1 MAYPSGVVW
10 GLIVATL
17 RTRYSRRM
25 RTLSILIAVTCL
37 ACGDAR
43 DSGDVEATSL
53 LGERLARPV
62 FAAERAAELEGN
74 LAAARAAYEAAPD
87 SEEAAIW
94 VGRRLAYLG
103 RYKEAIAWYTE
114 SLDKHPESFR
124 LLRHRGH
131 RYISIRDLD
140 ASIADLGRA
149 ADLIAGVPDEVEAD
163 GAPNAQGIPRSTN
176 HSNIFY
182 HLGLAHYLN
191 GDFEGALAAYERGAE
206 FSGGNDDKICSSA
219 HWLYLTLRR
228 LGRDAEAQEVL
239 APIHADMDVIENFA
253 YHRALLFYKGELT
266 AEEALGSE
274 EDDDM
279 ALASAGYGVATW
291 RLVEGDAA
299 GARALFLRIVAECN
313 WAAFGR
319 IAAEAELAR
328 L

>member
-1 MAYPSGVVW
+1 
-10 GLIVATL
+10 
-17 RTRYSRRM
+17 M
-25 RTLSILIAVTCL
+25 RTLSILLSIACL
-37 ACGDAR
+37 ACGNAR

-53 LGERLARPV
+53 LGEQLARPV
-62 FAAERAAELEGN
+62 FAAERAAELEAN
-74 LAAARAAYEAAPD
+74 LAAARAAHAAEPG

-103 RYKEAIAWYTE
+103 RYRDAIAWYTAR
-114 SLDKHPESFR
+114 LAQHPESFR
-124 LLRHRGH
+124 LRRHRGH

-140 ASIADLGRA
+140 AAIADLALA
-149 ADLIAGVPDEVEAD
+149 ADLAEDVPDEVEAD
-163 GAPNAQGIPRSTN
+163 GAPNAQNIPIGTT
-176 HSNIFY
+176 HSNIYY
-182 HLGLAHYLN
+182 HLGLAHYLA
-191 GDFEGALAAYERGAE
+191 GDYEGALAAYERGAE
-206 FSGGNDDKICSSA
+206 FSRGNDDKLCSSS

-228 LGRDAEAQEVL
+228 LERDAEAQAVL

-266 AEEALGSE
+266 AEQALGSE
-274 EDDDM
+274 AEGGM

-291 RLVEGDAA
+291 YLVEGDGE
-299 GARALFLRIVAECN
+299 GARELYERIVAECN